1 MVVIFRDGGVLG
13 NNLDGKGVRMD
24 GKGVGG
30 SVVLLLGDVDDC
42 LVGSLEAEGLEVGK
56 VAVVPPGAE
65 VKVGKVLGCPWVVG
79 LRLGGATVAGGTILL
94 LSSF

>member
-1 MVVIFRDGGVLG
+1 MFKDGDVLG

-30 SVVLLLGDVDDC
+30 SVALLLGDVDGC

-56 VAVVPPGAE
+56 AAVVPSGAE
-65 VKVGKVLGCPWVVG
+65 AKVGKVFGWDWVVG
-79 LRLGGATVAGGTILL
+79 LRLGGATVIAGGTRSL

>member
-1 MVVIFRDGGVLG
+1 MLG

-30 SVVLLLGDVDDC
+30 SVVLLLGDVDGC

-56 VAVVPPGAE
+56 VAVVPSGAE
-65 VKVGKVLGCPWVVG
+65 MKVG
-79 LRLGGATVAGGTILL
+79 LRLGGATVAGGTISL
-94 LSSF
+94 